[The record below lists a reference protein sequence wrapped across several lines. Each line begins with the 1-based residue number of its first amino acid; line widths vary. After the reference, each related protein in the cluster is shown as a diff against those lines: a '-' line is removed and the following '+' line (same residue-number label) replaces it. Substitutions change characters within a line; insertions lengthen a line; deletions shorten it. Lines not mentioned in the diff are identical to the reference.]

1 MKYILKNKDYHIF
14 IVLILSSIVYFIG
27 NTWLSITDPV
37 ESNYALTA
45 KKMIINQNYLSPQIF
60 GHYWYDKP
68 IFYYWELIL
77 GFKLFGISNFGARFF
92 SSLLALCNIF
102 LIYRFVKS
110 QTSHIIAILS
120 AIIVS
125 ISAEYWIIAKAVIT
139 DMTLGLCFNATLMGF
154 YMGYTRHK
162 EHAPH
167 YKIYYLS
174 AYIASAIAV
183 LTKGPIGFLLPG
195 LIILVYLII
204 RKDLRELLSLQLIPG
219 LFILLTL
226 GGSWYYYMYATHG
239 NDFVNVF
246 LGVHNWLRATV
257 SEHPRYNVWYYYI
270 PITIITLFPWSIILP
285 KLIYTNRKNWFH
297 NVPFHT
303 FLAVWASVVILFF
316 SCMATKYSTY
326 TFPALTPLA
335 ILMATMCYKRI
346 SFICKTALV
355 MSITYIVLTFTIA
368 IPQMDIAS
376 SPNISH
382 YISQSIN
389 HDALIVQGSGR
400 YRVSPTY
407 YSDHKV
413 YKLIGADEEA
423 PDPNTISWNA
433 KEVMPFISV
442 NNLPKD
448 KDIYLLIYGDDS
460 FPSTLN
466 QNHWRKIYSTV
477 EGSIYQLARSPKN

>member
-14 IVLILSSIVYFIG
+14 IVLVLSSIIYFIG

-37 ESNYALTA
+37 ETNYALTA
-45 KKMIINQNYLSPQIF
+45 KEMILNHNYLSPQIF

-92 SSLLALCNIF
+92 SGLLALCNIF
-102 LIYRFVKS
+102 LIYHFVKS

-162 EHAPH
+162 EQAPH

-226 GGSWYYYMYATHG
+226 GGSWYYYMCDRIRT
-239 NDFVNVF
+239 
-246 LGVHNWLRATV
+246 
-257 SEHPRYNVWYYYI
+257 P
-270 PITIITLFPWSIILP
+270 
-285 KLIYTNRKNWFH
+285 
-297 NVPFHT
+297 
-303 FLAVWASVVILFF
+303 SV
-316 SCMATKYSTY
+316 
-326 TFPALTPLA
+326 
-335 ILMATMCYKRI
+335 
-346 SFICKTALV
+346 
-355 MSITYIVLTFTIA
+355 
-368 IPQMDIAS
+368 
-376 SPNISH
+376 
-382 YISQSIN
+382 
-389 HDALIVQGSGR
+389 
-400 YRVSPTY
+400 
-407 YSDHKV
+407 
-413 YKLIGADEEA
+413 
-423 PDPNTISWNA
+423 
-433 KEVMPFISV
+433 
-442 NNLPKD
+442 
-448 KDIYLLIYGDDS
+448 
-460 FPSTLN
+460 
-466 QNHWRKIYSTV
+466 
-477 EGSIYQLARSPKN
+477 